1 MKLCIIKP
9 PLPFGWTPVAPP
21 ILEYLAALT
30 RQADP
35 SIEIELYSAS
45 ATPDVFDTLECDL
58 AAISLL
64 TPTAVPGYRIA
75 DGLRARGIKV
85 VVGGMHASAL
95 PEEAKLHAD
104 AVVTGEAE
112 SAWPRVLE
120 DFKAGAMKPFY
131 QGEQLPLDGH
141 PTPLY
146 GMLKHGHDF
155 RIVNTARGCPYPCS
169 FCTVRKVF
177 GSKIR
182 MRPIDDVVR
191 DVDAMPGKMYI
202 NGDENIWWLGKTDR
216 AIELF
221 TALKGSK
228 KKWMGFGSLAPVLAP
243 EGSRMLKAAREC
255 GMLTVWVGWESITD
269 TGLEEYRADRKVG
282 IDRERAVKTLKDH
295 GIDVSLF
302 FMLGSRADSLEDYK
316 RAVELA
322 DRLGVSMHP
331 SLVVP
336 YPGTDLRTEYQPHLY
351 KDLGW
356 EYYTGAYALFEHPD
370 PAMTPDVREERF
382 YETSLELLKLGR
394 IWKHMFK
401 VPVSG
406 FPHAHILSLMNQLPV
421 RTGMKIAYEKWK
433 VSKQAVRAKQS
444 RPGAGAALTGGISP

>member
-1 MKLCIIKP
+1 LKLCIIKP

-30 RQADP
+30 RKADP
-35 SIEIELYSAS
+35 DIEIELISAS

-75 DGLRARGIKV
+75 DGLRSRGVKV
-85 VVGGMHASAL
+85 VVGGMHVSAL
-95 PEEAKLHAD
+95 PDEAKGHAD

-112 SAWPRVLE
+112 SVWPQVLK
-120 DFKAGAMKPFY
+120 DFRAGELKPY
-131 QGEQLPLDGH
+131 YRGEQLPLVDL

-155 RIVNTARGCPYPCS
+155 RIVNTSRGCPYPCS
-169 FCTVRKVF
+169 FCTVSKVF

-191 DVDAMPGKMYI
+191 DVDAIPGRMYI
-202 NGDENIWWLGKTDR
+202 NGDENIWWLGKTER

-221 TALKGSK
+221 TALRGSK
-228 KKWMGFGSLAPVLAP
+228 KKWMGFGSLAPVLSP
-243 EGSRMLKAAREC
+243 DGSRMMKAAREA
-255 GMLTVWVGWESITD
+255 GMLTVWVGWESLSEAS
-269 TGLEEYRADRKVG
+269 LEEYRADRKVG
-282 IDRERAVKTLKDH
+282 EDRERAVRALKDH

-302 FMLGSRADSLEDYK
+302 FMLGSRADSLDDYQ
-316 RAVELA
+316 RAVDLA

-336 YPGTDLRTEYQPHLY
+336 YPGTTLRQQYEPYLF

-356 EYYTGAYALFEHPD
+356 EYYTGSYALFDHPD
-370 PAMTPDVREERF
+370 PAMSPEVREERF
-382 YETSLELLKLGR
+382 YETTLELLRLGR
-394 IWKHMFK
+394 VFKHMFDI
-401 VPVSG
+401 PASG
-406 FPHAHILSLMNQLPV
+406 FPHAHILSMMNQLPV
-421 RTGMKIAYEKWK
+421 RKGVKVAFERWKAEKA
-433 VSKQAVRAKQS
+433 AVRELQRSAS
-444 RPGAGAALTGGISP
+444 TSVAG

>member
-35 SIEIELYSAS
+35 AIEIELYSAS
-45 ATPDVFDTLECDL
+45 ATPDVFETLQCDL

-64 TPTAVPGYRIA
+64 TPTAVGGYRIA
-75 DGLRARGIKV
+75 DALRARGIKV
-85 VVGGMHASAL
+85 VLGGMHVSAC
-95 PEEAKLHAD
+95 PEEAGRHAD

-112 SAWPRVLE
+112 AVWPQVLT
-120 DFKAGAMKPFY
+120 DFKAGRLKPRY
-131 QGEQLPLDGH
+131 AGAQLPLENL

-155 RIVNTARGCPYPCS
+155 RIVNTSRGSPYPCS
-169 FCTVRKVF
+169 FCTEHKVF

-191 DVDAMPGKMYI
+191 DVDAMPGGMYI
-202 NGDENIWWLGKTDR
+202 NGDENIWWLGKTQR
-216 AIELF
+216 AIDLF
-221 TALKGSK
+221 SALKGSK

-243 EGSRMLKAAREC
+243 EGARMLKAARQS
-255 GMLTVWVGWESITD
+255 GMLTVWVGWESLTEH
-269 TGLEEYRADRKVG
+269 GLEEYRADRKVG
-282 IDRERAVKTLKDH
+282 EDRERAVRTLKDH

-302 FMLGSRADSLEDYK
+302 FMLGSRADSIDDYR
-316 RAVELA
+316 RAVDLA

-331 SLVVP
+331 SLAVP
-336 YPGTDLRTEYQPHLY
+336 YPGTDLRTQYEPYLF

-356 EYYTGAYALFEHPD
+356 EYYTGAYALYEHPD
-370 PAMTPDVREERF
+370 PRMTPDVREELF
-382 YETSLELLKLGR
+382 YQTSLELLSLGR
-394 IWKHMFK
+394 VLKHMFK
-401 VPVSG
+401 VPASG

-421 RTGMKIAYEKWK
+421 RKGMKIAYDKWK
-433 VSKQAVRAKQS
+433 TSKPAVRALQVVQ
-444 RPGAGAALTGGISP
+444 PGP

>member
-30 RQADP
+30 RKADP
-35 SIEIELYSAS
+35 DIEIELYSAS

-64 TPTAVPGYRIA
+64 TPTSVPGYRIA

-85 VVGGMHASAL
+85 VVGGMHATAL

-112 SAWPRVLE
+112 SVWPTVLA
-120 DFKAGAMKPFY
+120 DFRAGRLEPFY
-131 QGEQLPLDGH
+131 KGEQLPLDDL
-141 PTPLY
+141 PTPAY
-146 GMLKHGHDF
+146 GLLKHGHDF
-155 RIVNTARGCPYPCS
+155 RIVNTSRGCPYPCS
-169 FCTVRKVF
+169 FCSVRKVF
-177 GSKIR
+177 GSRIR
-182 MRPIDDVVR
+182 MRPIDHVVR
-191 DVDAMPGKMYI
+191 DVDAIPGKMYI
-202 NGDENIWWLGKTDR
+202 NGDENIWWLGKTQR
-216 AIELF
+216 AIDLF
-221 TALKGSK
+221 TALRGSK
-228 KKWMGFGSLAPVLAP
+228 KKWMGFGSLAPVLSP

-269 TGLEEYRADRKVG
+269 GGLEEYRADRKVG
-282 IDRERAVKTLKDH
+282 IDRERAVRTLKDH

-302 FMLGSRADSLEDYK
+302 FMLGSRADSLDDYR
-316 RAVELA
+316 RAVDLA

-336 YPGTDLRTEYQPHLY
+336 YPGTDLRKEYEPWLY

-356 EYYTGAYALFEHPD
+356 EYYTGAYALFAHPD
-370 PAMTPDVREERF
+370 PAMSPDVREERF

-401 VPVSG
+401 VPASG

-421 RTGMKIAYEKWK
+421 RKGMKIAFEKWK
-433 VSKQAVRAKQS
+433 ESKQSVREKQA
-444 RPGAGAALTGGISP
+444 RLDPGPASAS

>member
-1 MKLCIIKP
+1 VKLCIIKP

-35 SIEIELYSAS
+35 DIEIELYSAS
-45 ATPDVFDTLECDL
+45 ATPDVFDTLQCDL

-85 VVGGMHASAL
+85 VLGGMHVSAM

-112 SAWPRVLE
+112 PVWPQVLA
-120 DFKAGAMKPFY
+120 DFKAGRLQPFY
-131 QGEQLPLDGH
+131 RGEQRPLEDL

-155 RIVNTARGCPYPCS
+155 RIVNTSRGCPYPCS
-169 FCTVRKVF
+169 FCTVSKVF

-191 DVDAMPGKMYI
+191 DVDAIPGRMYI
-202 NGDENIWWLGKTDR
+202 NGDENIWWLGKIDR
-216 AIELF
+216 AVELF
-221 TALKGSK
+221 TALRGSK
-228 KKWMGFGSLAPVLAP
+228 KKWMGFGSLAPILSSDGP
-243 EGSRMLKAAREC
+243 RLLEAARQS
-255 GMLTVWVGWESITD
+255 GMLTVWVGWESITEG
-269 TGLEEYRADRKVG
+269 GLEEYRADRKVG
-282 IDRERAVKTLKDH
+282 EDRERAVKTLKDA

-302 FMLGSRADSLEDYK
+302 FMLGSRADSLDDYQ
-316 RAVELA
+316 RAVDLA

-336 YPGTDLRTEYQPHLY
+336 YPGSELRKQYEPYLF
-351 KDLGW
+351 KELGW
-356 EYYTGAYALFEHPD
+356 EYYTGSYALFEHPD
-370 PAMTPDVREERF
+370 PAMSPEVREERF

-394 IWKHMFK
+394 VLKHMFK
-401 VPVSG
+401 VPASG

-421 RTGMKIAYEKWK
+421 RAGMKIAYEKWK
-433 VSKQAVRAKQS
+433 ASKAGVRARQAS
-444 RPGAGAALTGGISP
+444 PAPGSALAG

>member
-1 MKLCIIKP
+1 VKLCIIKP

-30 RQADP
+30 RKADP
-35 SIEIELYSAS
+35 SIDIELYSAS

-64 TPTAVPGYRIA
+64 TPTSVPGYKIA

-112 SAWPRVLE
+112 SVWPTVLA
-120 DFKAGAMKPFY
+120 DFRGGRLKPFY
-131 QGEQLPLDGH
+131 QGEQLPLDDH

-177 GSKIR
+177 GSRIR

-191 DVDAMPGKMYI
+191 DVAAMPGKMYI

-221 TALKGSK
+221 TALRGSK

-269 TGLEEYRADRKVG
+269 GGLEEYRADRKVG

-302 FMLGSRADSLEDYK
+302 FMLGSRADSLDDYQ
-316 RAVELA
+316 RAVDLA

-336 YPGTDLRTEYQPHLY
+336 YPGTDLRKEYQPYLY

-401 VPVSG
+401 VPASG

-421 RTGMKIAYEKWK
+421 RTGMKIAYQKWK
-433 VSKQAVRAKQS
+433 ESKQAVREKQ
-444 RPGAGAALTGGISP
+444 ALAASIAPIITSS

>member
-35 SIEIELYSAS
+35 DIEIELYSAS
-45 ATPDVFDTLECDL
+45 ATPDVFDDLQCDL

-85 VVGGMHASAL
+85 VLGGMHVSAC
-95 PEEAKLHAD
+95 PEEAAQHAD

-112 SAWPRVLE
+112 GVWPQVLA
-120 DFKAGAMKPFY
+120 DFKAGALKPRY
-131 QGEQLPLDGH
+131 QGQQLELEGL

-155 RIVNTARGCPYPCS
+155 RIVSTARGCPYPCS
-169 FCTVRKVF
+169 FCTVSKVF
-177 GSKIR
+177 GAKIR
-182 MRPIDDVVR
+182 MRPIDDVVK
-191 DVDAMPGKMYI
+191 DVDAMPGSLYI
-202 NGDENIWWLGKTDR
+202 NGDENIWWLGKTQR
-216 AIELF
+216 AIDLF

-228 KKWMGFGSLAPVLAP
+228 KRWMGFGSLAPVLSPDGA
-243 EGSRMLKAAREC
+243 RMLKAARQS

-269 TGLEEYRADRKVG
+269 HGLEEYRADRKVG
-282 IDRERAVKTLKDH
+282 IDRERAVKTLKDA

-302 FMLGSRADSLEDYK
+302 FMLGSRADSIDDYR
-316 RAVELA
+316 RAVDLA

-331 SLVVP
+331 SLAVP
-336 YPGTDLRTEYQPHLY
+336 YPGSTLREQYQPFLF

-356 EYYTGAYALFEHPD
+356 EYYTGAYALYEHPD
-370 PAMTPDVREERF
+370 PRMTPQVREELF
-382 YETSLELLKLGR
+382 YQTSLELLSLPR
-394 IWKHMFK
+394 VLKHMFK
-401 VPVSG
+401 VPASG

-421 RTGMKIAYEKWK
+421 RKGMKIAYEKWK
-433 VSKQAVRAKQS
+433 VAKDGLRHRQV
-444 RPGAGAALTGGISP
+444 ASPPA